1 VFYKILLF
9 FPDKTPGGHFT
20 GTLPRKPRP
29 LGGEH
34 HIIIIGLFHVKISI
48 YLGQKT

>member
-20 GTLPRKPRP
+20 GTLPRKPRL
-29 LGGEH
+29 LGWDEEAG
-34 HIIIIGLFHVKISI
+34 IKKNQI
-48 YLGQKT
+48 